1 MEVIRDELLES
12 ISSSGKQDDEDEV
25 TVLGESER
33 NQSDFN
39 RVFDYTKFGNERRK
53 SHGLDLSV
61 MSYNVLSDLLMK
73 RHINLYNGIP
83 KEDLDWDTRWSRIVS
98 QVEEY
103 CPDVLCLQEVQ
114 VDHWESHFVP
124 CLTRLGY
131 SGLYKQRTGDDKLD
145 GCALFYRPDKLSLL
159 SHHAVE
165 FCQPNVSVLDRDNVA
180 IIAKF
185 RHQGSR
191 NPFVV
196 ATTHILFNKR
206 RTDIKLSQLAVL
218 FAELNTFARD
228 PSAGGPF
235 AVSHLPMI
243 VTGDFNMNPDSAIVS
258 RFVE

>member
-1 MEVIRDELLES
+1 MF
-12 ISSSGKQDDEDEV
+12 K
-25 TVLGESER
+25 T
-33 NQSDFN
+33 
-39 RVFDYTKFGNERRK
+39 YA
-53 SHGLDLSV
+53 
-61 MSYNVLSDLLMK
+61 
-73 RHINLYNGIP
+73 LY
-83 KEDLDWDTRWSRIVS
+83 LF
-98 QVEEY
+98 
-103 CPDVLCLQEVQ
+103 Q

-258 RFVE
+258 RFVEQGAINYNEDLWPNNSYQLPISLGKCAHMYQLFEK